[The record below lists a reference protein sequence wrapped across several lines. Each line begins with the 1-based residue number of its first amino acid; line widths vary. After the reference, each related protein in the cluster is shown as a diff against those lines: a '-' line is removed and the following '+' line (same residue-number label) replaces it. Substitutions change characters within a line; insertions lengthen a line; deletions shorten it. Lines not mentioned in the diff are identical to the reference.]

1 MRGLPSVSCPASS
14 TAARLPGISVD
25 QVPDYLGERGP
36 RPCCSFDVQ
45 LNGLK
50 VKQLGAADLHAR
62 DVAIAAHVAMVPDLE
77 SYALAACKFPAGC
90 MMNPEGSG
98 RSARRP
104 WSRWPRGAE
113 GLPGARGRGARGRGT
128 GPVGAEGHGGAE
140 GLPGARGRAGD
151 RSKWARV
158 KLRPARWPSVEVPV
172 AGAAWSSPTSAGPVG
187 AEGHGGAE
195 GLPGAPRA
203 GDLAEVDGGRHLG
216 VVTLGPLTRGSRV
229 PGGGKRSNAQK
240 PKIKPGSSRFSR
252 TRAPVHSPETA
263 IRSVIGKLIRRTP
276 GALLNP
282 VRTLRLVRGCA

>member
-104 WSRWPRGAE
+104 GPGTSPRSRRRGGRDRPAVHPGDHRGCPDDHRPHHGTGSPPLGALRGSQPLRKTMPRPVEDLAGHRRQSTCGQVRSSQSRSCRHCVGWMSRSFRSSGTTHRTSLASSFTVGVPLT
-113 GLPGARGRGARGRGT
+113 GLPSRISSHSWRI
-128 GPVGAEGHGGAE
+128 
-140 GLPGARGRAGD
+140 
-151 RSKWARV
+151 S
-158 KLRPARWPSVEVPV
+158 PSV
-172 AGAAWSSPTSAGPVG
+172 
-187 AEGHGGAE
+187 
-195 GLPGAPRA
+195 
-203 GDLAEVDGGRHLG
+203 
-216 VVTLGPLTRGSRV
+216 
-229 PGGGKRSNAQK
+229 
-240 PKIKPGSSRFSR
+240 
-252 TRAPVHSPETA
+252 
-263 IRSVIGKLIRRTP
+263 
-276 GALLNP
+276 
-282 VRTLRLVRGCA
+282 